1 LWQVIKWQKPGHDQR
16 AASGEG
22 AEEYDAGGTEY
33 RHGHIQSSNGLD
45 LGTREFTEGSK
56 PCRMPDIGD
65 QEKPNYVSEGMIG
78 VVSGLGA
85 SD

>member
-1 LWQVIKWQKPGHDQR
+1 
-16 AASGEG
+16 
-22 AEEYDAGGTEY
+22 
-33 RHGHIQSSNGLD
+33 
-45 LGTREFTEGSK
+45 
-56 PCRMPDIGD
+56 MPDIGD